1 MKQLHLA
8 LFPRLLFRIFATWQV
23 SWLSPKSLPSRYI
36 QWLFLTFHNG
46 DDSSGYC
53 SGFAPDSLYTWV
65 EHPVSP
71 MSDAKLIIYGGKAK
85 KVVLIF
91 KSVTNK
97 QRFLPICRK
106 CGCLSLIVL
115 GKKTKNHC
123 SSSDPSYLCR
133 RNNKNRPALTKQKK
147 IITIKKIRL

>member
-1 MKQLHLA
+1 MA
-8 LFPRLLFRIFATWQV
+8 LFPRLLFRPFCDMAGFLA
-23 SWLSPKSLPSRYI
+23 LSEKSAFPILSVA
-36 QWLFLTFHNG
+36 FLTFHNG

-91 KSVTNK
+91 KSATNK
-97 QRFLPICRK
+97 QRFLPHLSQMRLSVAHCFWEKNKKSLQFFRPV
-106 CGCLSLIVL
+106 LSLPQ
-115 GKKTKNHC
+115 KQQEQASPDKTKE
-123 SSSDPSYLCR
+123 
-133 RNNKNRPALTKQKK
+133 NNNN
-147 IITIKKIRL
+147 KKIRL